1 VSPEASEAEAEQEKE
16 KEKVTA
22 KFVQLVVNKIFV
34 KQLLAQF

>member
-34 KQLLAQF
+34 